1 MASSRERTVLFADL
15 RGSTSLYESLGNTQ
29 AAEIITRTVGVLT
42 QVVRT
47 QHGAVVKTLGD
58 GLMAIFDKPVRSAR
72 AACEMQDAIA
82 RIMADADTGAA
93 SLKLRVALA
102 HGEIVEVDSDCFGD
116 AVNVAA
122 RLLEHAGDNEVLITD
137 AVHAQLSRID
147 RQRFRCLDRLH
158 LRGRAEPCKVFM
170 LETWADD
177 APVSTLF
184 SDFTDTPSA
193 ECLRLTV
200 GGTHQ
205 TFTPQQT
212 PVVLGRS
219 PESTLCIDDTRVSRL
234 HARIEWHGGNFHLD
248 DQSSNGSFVRFA
260 NEPETI
266 VLRRGRCMLHGRG
279 VIGLGAP
286 PDDPRAA
293 CLHFEIFSY
302 ATP

>member
-1 MASSRERTVLFADL
+1 MTSSRERTVLFADL

-29 AAEIITRTVGVLT
+29 AAEIITRTVGMLA
-42 QVVRT
+42 QVVSAQQGR
-47 QHGAVVKTLGD
+47 VVKTLGD

-72 AACEMQDAIA
+72 AARDMQDSIA
-82 RIMADADTGAA
+82 RIMANANTGAA

-102 HGEIVEVDSDCFGD
+102 HGEIVEVDGDCFGD

-122 RLLEHAGDNEVLITD
+122 RLLEHAGDNEVLITE
-137 AVHAQLSRID
+137 AVHAQLSRLD

-200 GGTHQ
+200 GGAPQ

-260 NEPETI
+260 NEAETI
-266 VLRRGRCMLHGRG
+266 ALRRGRCMLHGRG

-286 PDDPRAA
+286 PDEPGAA